1 MIHVRFDMNDSRVV
15 YGNPNLRW
23 GNPSVLLEP
32 SDPGYTQ
39 LAPGTPGY
47 QAPLSPKPKRHRTIS
62 LASLNLPNNMQPFR
76 YIIQLI
82 SALFTSRP
90 AARPAMGEGEYL
102 DTIATRSALTRAQVE
117 KVITEMSGLHVELT
131 RQTIPVDFILKRFRI
146 QPVCGG
152 RLSGPDPS
160 DIEVR
165 DTLGYSVVIHPDEID
180 KVRVDCPVEK
190 VGEAAENAPRV
201 TSVRA
206 RPGNV
211 ANKYA
216 VGPGRTTEVNGAN
229 FRDRQTD
236 APWPTACLVNAAG
249 VLVTAV
255 DVADCTGPTRL
266 ILSGAPVGTTGS
278 LYLKLVDADGHFSVW
293 DQELTPHAA

>member
-1 MIHVRFDMNDSRVV
+1 MIPIRFDMNDSRVV

-23 GNPSVLLEP
+23 GDPSVLLTEG
-32 SDPGYTQ
+32 DEGYQELT
-39 LAPGTPGY
+39 PGTPGY
-47 QAPLSPKPKRHRTIS
+47 QPPPAPPPRRQNTIS

-76 YIIQLI
+76 YIVQLI

-90 AARPAMGEGEYL
+90 AARPAMEEGEYL
-102 DTIATRSALTRAQVE
+102 DTLATRSQLTRPQVE
-117 KVITEMSGLHVELT
+117 KVITEMSSLHVELA
-131 RQTIPVDFILKRFRI
+131 RQTIPVDFILKRYRI
-146 QPVCGG
+146 QPTCGG

-160 DIEVR
+160 DTEVR
-165 DTLGYSVVIHPDEID
+165 DTIGYSVIIHPDEID

-190 VGEAAENAPRV
+190 AGEAAQNAPKV

-229 FRDRQTD
+229 FRDRQTN
-236 APWPTACLVNAAG
+236 APWPTACLIDAAG

-266 ILSGAPVGTTGS
+266 ILSGAPVGTTGT